1 MRRRDFL
8 ARGIG
13 AAALAAGWR
22 IDSAAQLPVAGMTGQ
37 PSRQAAIRFGYAA
50 ITWDN
55 DDRRAID
62 DIAAVGF
69 PGIQLRASAV
79 AAWGRR
85 PGDLKDLLTA
95 RGLTFVALSSGL
107 VRIDPAFEA
116 EDLALHVR
124 HARFLR
130 DAGGLY
136 LQVLDERP
144 RGRST
149 APGDYTRMGRL
160 LTEIGRRTADLGI
173 PLGYHNHMGNLGQA
187 PDEVARVLD
196 ASDPRYVRLQ
206 LDTAHWAQA
215 GGDPVDAVRRYAER
229 LLFLH
234 VKDLESPVPGQE
246 PPSYRFV
253 GLGRGRL
260 DFPAFFGALRDV
272 GFDGWAIVELD
283 RTVEPGQTPK
293 ESAVQARAY
302 LEQTLGFR
310 VGMSDGVRG
319 VRGA

>member
-1 MRRRDFL
+1 VRRRDFIAGGL
-8 ARGIG
+8 G
-13 AAALAAGWR
+13 AAALAA
-22 IDSAAQLPVAGMTGQ
+22 AQLSCAGRTGH
-37 PSRQAAIRFGYAA
+37 AARRATIRFGYAA
-50 ITWDN
+50 ITWGD
-55 DDRRAID
+55 DDRRAIA
-62 DIAAVGF
+62 DIADVGF
-69 PGIQLRASAV
+69 RGIQLRASAV
-79 AAWGRR
+79 SEWGER
-85 PGDLKDLLTA
+85 PDELKDLLSA

-107 VRIDPAFEA
+107 VRLDPAFEA
-116 EDLALHVR
+116 EDLALHLR

-144 RGRST
+144 RGRAAT
-149 APGDYTRMGRL
+149 TEDYRRMGRL
-160 LTEIGRRTADLGI
+160 LTELGRRTADLGI

-215 GGDPVDAVRRYAER
+215 GGDPAEAVRTYAER

-234 VKDLESPVPGQE
+234 VKDLESPVPGREAQ
-246 PPSYRFV
+246 SWRFV

-260 DFPAFFGALRDV
+260 DFQAFFGALRDV

-310 VGMSDGVRG
+310 I
-319 VRGA
+319 

>member
-1 MRRRDFL
+1 MRRREFL
-8 ARGIG
+8 VRGLG
-13 AAALAAGWR
+13 AAALAA
-22 IDSAAQLPVAGMTGQ
+22 QLSCGGRTTL
-37 PSRQAAIRFGYAA
+37 PSSRASIRFGYAA
-50 ITWDN
+50 ITWGD

-62 DIAAVGF
+62 DIADVGF
-69 PGIQLRASAV
+69 RGIQLRASAV
-79 AAWGRR
+79 SEWGLR
-85 PGDLKDLLTA
+85 PGELKDLLSA

-107 VRIDPAFEA
+107 VRLDPAFEA
-116 EDLALHVR
+116 EDLALHLR

-144 RGRST
+144 RGRVT
-149 APGDYTRMGRL
+149 TPDDYRRMGRL
-160 LTEIGRRTADLGI
+160 LTELGRRTADLGI

-215 GGDPVDAVRRYAER
+215 GGDPADAVRRYADR

-234 VKDLESPVPGQE
+234 VKDLEGPVPGREAQ
-246 PPSYRFV
+246 SWRFV

-260 DFPAFFGALRDV
+260 DFQAFFGALRDAD
-272 GFDGWAIVELD
+272 FDGWAIVELD

-302 LEQTLGFR
+302 LERTLGFTI
-310 VGMSDGVRG
+310 
-319 VRGA
+319 

>member
-8 ARGIG
+8 AHGLG
-13 AAALAAGWR
+13 AATLA
-22 IDSAAQLPVAGMTGQ
+22 AAQLSCARRTT
-37 PSRQAAIRFGYAA
+37 QAASRATIRFGYAA
-50 ITWDN
+50 ITWGD

-62 DIAAVGF
+62 DIAGVGF
-69 PGIQLRASAV
+69 RGVQLRASAV
-79 AAWGRR
+79 SEWGHR
-85 PGDLKDLLTA
+85 PADLKELLSA

-107 VRIDPAFEA
+107 VRLDPAFEA
-116 EDLALHVR
+116 DDLALHLR

-144 RGRST
+144 RGRAT
-149 APGDYTRMGRL
+149 TPDDYRRMGRL

-196 ASDPRYVRLQ
+196 AADPRYVRLQ

-215 GGDPVDAVRRYAER
+215 GGDPAEAVRRYADR

-246 PPSYRFV
+246 AESWRFV

-260 DFPAFFGALRDV
+260 DFPAFFGGLRDI

-283 RTVEPGQTPK
+283 RTVEPGQTPR

-302 LEQTLGFR
+302 LEQTLGF
-310 VGMSDGVRG
+310 GI
-319 VRGA
+319 

>member
-8 ARGIG
+8 ARGLG
-13 AAALAAGWR
+13 AAALAA
-22 IDSAAQLPVAGMTGQ
+22 QLSCTG
-37 PSRQAAIRFGYAA
+37 RTTQAPGRASLRFGYAA
-50 ITWDN
+50 ITWGD

-69 PGIQLRASAV
+69 RGIQLRASAV
-79 AAWGRR
+79 SEWGQR
-85 PGDLKDLLTA
+85 PGELKDLLSA

-107 VRIDPAFEA
+107 VRLDPAFEA
-116 EDLALHVR
+116 EDLALHLR

-136 LQVLDERP
+136 LQVLDGRP
-144 RGRST
+144 RERATT
-149 APGDYTRMGRL
+149 ADDYRRMGRL
-160 LTEIGRRTADLGI
+160 LTELGRRTADLGI

-215 GGDPVDAVRRYAER
+215 GGDPADAVRRYADR

-234 VKDLESPVPGQE
+234 VKDLESPVPGREAQ
-246 PPSYRFV
+246 SYRFV

-260 DFPAFFGALRDV
+260 DFRTIFGALRDV

-310 VGMSDGVRG
+310 I
-319 VRGA
+319 